1 MTGYPGETIQAFFT
15 LDLKSNMNME
25 DFDPTNVMFM
35 PNGLERISEYKLV
48 IIDEC
53 SMIDLIFIILF

>member
-1 MTGYPGETIQAFFT
+1 
-15 LDLKSNMNME
+15 ME

-35 PNGLERISEYKLV
+35 PNGLEKNIRIKLV

-53 SMIDLIFIILF
+53 SMIDLIFIILFWN